1 LAVGLHEKE
10 FAMEWKSM
18 PDGKEKY
25 NAYLCSREWSVLKEA
40 VKERSRGVCERC
52 NANQMDHVHH
62 LTYIRKYRERI
73 EDLRAMCKGCHDF
86 THGKSDYDPAI
97 YGYGRIAGKFVG
109 TFYLAGKITGTDWRD
124 EIVRDWSQENHSP
137 HNYEAMYEYEK
148 SKLWAVAHRA
158 ASAGNGVMLDYVGPW
173 WSPGAGGHSTSLW
186 FDSPHAYVCT
196 AYENWKNPPTPD
208 LYNEVRANIDVAL
221 NRADL
226 VFAWIDSTDCFGT
239 LVELGIAAAKKKA
252 IVVAFSDKIDAKE
265 FWLASSYAHQ
275 VVVAKTAGEA
285 WASVWGIAT
294 KQVEQEAKA

>member
-1 LAVGLHEKE
+1 
-10 FAMEWKSM
+10 MDWKLM
-18 PDGKEKY
+18 PAGKEKY
-25 NAYLCSREWSVLKEA
+25 DAYLCSREWSVLREA
-40 VKERSRGVCERC
+40 VRERSLGVCERC

-73 EDLRAMCKGCHDF
+73 EDLRAMCKECHDF

-97 YGYGRIAGKFVG
+97 YGRGRIAGKFVR
-109 TFYLAGKITGTDWRD
+109 TFYLAGKITGTHWRN
-124 EIVRDWSQENHSP
+124 EIVDMWSSENHSP
-137 HNYEAMYEYEK
+137 HNYEAMCEYEE
-148 SKLWAVAHRA
+148 SKLWGVAERAAVA
-158 ASAGNGVMLDYVGPW
+158 SNGVMLDYAGPW
-173 WSPGAGGHSTSLW
+173 WSPCADAGGHGGCDW
-186 FDSPHAYVCT
+186 FGSPHAYLET
-196 AYENWKNPPTPD
+196 ACSDDPKPTPD
-208 LYNEVRANIDVAL
+208 LFVEVRANIDVAL

-252 IVVAFSDKIDAKE
+252 IVVAFGDKIDAKE
-265 FWLASSYAHQ
+265 FWLAASYAHE

>member
-1 LAVGLHEKE
+1 
-10 FAMEWKSM
+10 MEWKSM

-173 WSPGAGGHSTSLW
+173 WAP
-186 FDSPHAYVCT
+186 
-196 AYENWKNPPTPD
+196 E
-208 LYNEVRANIDVAL
+208 
-221 NRADL
+221 
-226 VFAWIDSTDCFGT
+226 GT
-239 LVELGIAAAKKKA
+239 LLLFGLIRLTHTCVPRM
-252 IVVAFSDKIDAKE
+252 
-265 FWLASSYAHQ
+265 
-275 VVVAKTAGEA
+275 KTGKTRRLLICTTRCGPTLM
-285 WASVWGIAT
+285 SP
-294 KQVEQEAKA
+294 